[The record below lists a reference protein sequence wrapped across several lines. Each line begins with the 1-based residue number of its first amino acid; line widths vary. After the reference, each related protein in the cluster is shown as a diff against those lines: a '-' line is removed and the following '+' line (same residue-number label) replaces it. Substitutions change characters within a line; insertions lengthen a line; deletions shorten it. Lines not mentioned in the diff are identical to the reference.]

1 MHFYIYFFKGEKYV
15 HHCNWFTEQC
25 IAIFFLLS
33 FSLLFSL
40 FSFGFNS
47 IFKTCCLSIERSM
60 YNLLPLFYS
69 LLSYVTGFACM
80 NGIRGIFLLKTLY
93 FF

>member
-1 MHFYIYFFKGEKYV
+1 MHFYIYFFRGEKYITV
-15 HHCNWFTEQC
+15 TDLLNN
-25 IAIFFLLS
+25 ALRFFLLS

-47 IFKTCCLSIERSM
+47 VFKTCCLSLERSM
-60 YNLLPLFYS
+60 CNLLPLFYS
-69 LLSYVTGFACM
+69 PLSYVTGFACM